1 MVTVVLVIVGV
12 LGVYQ
17 SVGGLL
23 GVAWSLGSLCRRPVP
38 VRPDLPMPSAAEF
51 AARRAASRAP

>member
-1 MVTVVLVIVGV
+1 MVTVVLVIVGL

-23 GVAWSLGSLCRRPVP
+23 GVAWSLGSMLRRPVP
-38 VRPDLPMPSAAEF
+38 VRPDLPMPGTAEF
-51 AARRAASRAP
+51 AARRSASRAP